1 MSITNDDRQYIWHPF
16 TQMQSS
22 TPIPIIKGKGSC
34 VYDEEG
40 KEYIDAISSW
50 WVNIHGHSHPYIA
63 EKVSKQLYTLNHVL
77 FAGFTHQPATDLC
90 KKLSHYLPK
99 NQAKFFFSG
108 DGSSAVEIALKMSI
122 QYWRNKGQKRQRIIA
137 LDGGYHGE
145 TFGAMS
151 VGGRSIFSAH
161 FSDYLFEVEHLPFP
175 SDEKQTVDTLKMVL
189 EKDDVAC
196 FIFEPLVQGA
206 AGTRM
211 YSADVLDE
219 MIALCQQKEVL
230 CIADEVMTGFGRT
243 GTFFA
248 CDQLNNQPDFM
259 CLSKSLSGGT
269 VPISLT
275 TCTQTIYDSFLGN
288 DLSTAFLH
296 GHSFTGNPI
305 GCAASMASLELLA
318 SENCQSKIKNIT
330 HSHQQF
336 ANQLTTHPIIKE
348 VRQCGTIL
356 AFDIDS
362 SQNGYTSYIKEVLYH
377 HFLSQGII
385 LRPLGNVIYILP
397 PYCITEEQL
406 KKTYAAVL
414 SGLNELQ

>member
-1 MSITNDDRQYIWHPF
+1 MSILKDDKQYIWHPF

-22 TPIPIIKGKGSC
+22 NPIPITRGSGSC
-34 VYDEEG
+34 VYDQDG

-63 EKVSKQLYTLNHVL
+63 EKVSKQLQTLNHVL
-77 FAGFTHQPATDLC
+77 FAGFTHQPATELC
-90 KKLSHYLPK
+90 RKLSKYLPK

-122 QYWRNKGQKRQRIIA
+122 QYWRNKGQKRQRILA

-161 FSDYLFEVEHLPFP
+161 FTDYLFEVVHLPFP
-175 SDEKQTVDTLKMVL
+175 SNEKQTVDTLKKAL

-206 AGTRM
+206 AGMRM
-211 YSADVLDE
+211 YSANILDE

-275 TCTQTIYDSFLGN
+275 TCTQNIYDSFLGN
-288 DLSTAFLH
+288 DISSAFLH

-305 GCAASMASLELLA
+305 GCSAAIASLELL
-318 SENCQSKIKNIT
+318 ENQSCQSNIKEIVKAHGRFAKELIS
-330 HSHQQF
+330 HSQ
-336 ANQLTTHPIIKE
+336 IRE

-356 AFDIDS
+356 AIEIDTS
-362 SQNGYTSYIKEVLYH
+362 NKGYTSNVREILYH

-385 LRPLGNVIYILP
+385 LRPLGNVIYVLP
-397 PYCITEEQL
+397 PYCISEDQL
-406 KKTYAAVL
+406 KKVYRGIL

>member
-1 MSITNDDRQYIWHPF
+1 
-16 TQMQSS
+16 
-22 TPIPIIKGKGSC
+22 
-34 VYDEEG
+34 
-40 KEYIDAISSW
+40 
-50 WVNIHGHSHPYIA
+50 
-63 EKVSKQLYTLNHVL
+63 
-77 FAGFTHQPATDLC
+77 
-90 KKLSHYLPK
+90 
-99 NQAKFFFSG
+99 
-108 DGSSAVEIALKMSI
+108 
-122 QYWRNKGQKRQRIIA
+122 
-137 LDGGYHGE
+137 
-145 TFGAMS
+145 
-151 VGGRSIFSAH
+151 
-161 FSDYLFEVEHLPFP
+161 
-175 SDEKQTVDTLKMVL
+175 
-189 EKDDVAC
+189 
-196 FIFEPLVQGA
+196 
-206 AGTRM
+206 
-211 YSADVLDE
+211 
-219 MIALCQQKEVL
+219 
-230 CIADEVMTGFGRT
+230 MTGFGRT

-305 GCAASMASLELLA
+305 GCAASMASLELLV
-318 SENCQSKIKNIT
+318 SEDCQSKIKNIT

-377 HFLSQGII
+377 HFLSEGII

-406 KKTYAAVL
+406 KQTYAAVL